1 MRPCGRSVAVVRIII
16 SGSTGLIGT
25 ALVEHLRGQGHTPVR
40 LVRRASANVDEA
52 TWDPAA
58 GRLDPAVIDG
68 ADAVINLSGAGIGDH
83 RWTDEYKRE
92 LLVSRTNTTGLLA
105 RTIAEVDAKPSVF
118 LSGSAIGWYGARG
131 DETLDETAVPGTS
144 FLAQICR
151 DWEAA
156 TQPAEDAG
164 VRTAHLRTG
173 IVLSP
178 AGGALKKQL
187 PLFKFGLGGKFS
199 NGRQWQSWIS
209 LPDEVAAITH
219 LLTAPVAGPVNL
231 TAPTPVTNAEFTKVL
246 GAVLGRPTFVPIPSF
261 GPKLL
266 LGGELADA
274 LLFTGQRVVPGKL
287 EQSGY
292 SFLHPTLETALRALL
307 GR

>member
-1 MRPCGRSVAVVRIII
+1 MRIIV
-16 SGSTGLIGT
+16 SGSSGLIGS
-25 ALVEHLRGQGHTPVR
+25 ALVEHLRGQGHTVVR
-40 LVRRASANVDEA
+40 LVRRSAAAADTAS
-52 TWDPAA
+52 WDPAS
-58 GRLDPAVIDG
+58 GRLEPSIIDG

-83 RWTDEYKRE
+83 RWTDDYKRE

-131 DETLDETAVPGTS
+131 DESLDEDATPGTG
-144 FLAQICR
+144 FLAQICAE
-151 DWEAA
+151 WEAA
-156 TQPAEDAG
+156 TRPAEDAG

-187 PLFKFGLGGKFS
+187 PLFRFGLGGKFS
-199 NGRQWQSWIS
+199 SGKQWQSWIS
-209 LPDEVAAITH
+209 LPDEVGAITH
-219 LLTAPVAGPVNL
+219 LLTAAVSGPVNL
-231 TAPTPVTNAEFTKVL
+231 TAPQPVTNAEFTKVL
-246 GAVLGRPTFVPIPSF
+246 GKVLGRPTLVPIPSF
-261 GPKLL
+261 GPALL
-266 LGGELADA
+266 LGRELADA

-287 EQSGY
+287 GQSGY
-292 SFLHPTLETALRALL
+292 SFLHPTLESALRALL